1 MEKPARVARIPGVI
15 LVTARLGGGEDGGGA
30 KRRPDC
36 SAQLK
41 RPMSVV
47 RVESFIQDDDKET
60 T

>member
-41 RPMSVV
+41 RTIK
-47 RVESFIQDDDKET
+47 RGIKK
-60 T
+60 